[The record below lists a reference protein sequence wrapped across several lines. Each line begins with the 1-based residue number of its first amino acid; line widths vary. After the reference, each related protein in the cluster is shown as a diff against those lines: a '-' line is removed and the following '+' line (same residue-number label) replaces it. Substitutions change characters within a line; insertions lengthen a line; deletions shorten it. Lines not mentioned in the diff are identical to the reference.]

1 MDTNEFQ
8 KECERMKFK
17 MILIQ
22 QEPVKSKDYR
32 SLANEIIFD
41 SGMFAYDINNIR
53 NKSEHLAIESY
64 KIYNGNS
71 FVLENHLRILREADT
86 TKLRASLVQFLND
99 LSKKLQELLV
109 RFTKHMDLVFT
120 SNDQFIIDYEEYM
133 SVQGTAKYDYREVF
147 NKIKLCTKD
156 IENHVSIMMAI
167 PNVSPDKLINA
178 DVFSLCKKYKR
189 EIIDSNKKPTTMTVG
204 NLLELIDRTDEIIAK
219 IKIAHNNILTS
230 VAKINSTLS
239 TVEDE
244 RFLDIINNKNKY
256 IQAIIQ
262 AFNFIMQSVDFINI
276 NMKKDVN
283 EMIKLSAGE

>member
-1 MDTNEFQ
+1 
-8 KECERMKFK
+8 

-109 RFTKHMDLVFT
+109 RF

-156 IENHVSIMMAI
+156 IENHVSVMMAI

-276 NMKKDVN
+276 NMKKDVK